1 MQISSSELSKRS
13 SVRKSAVS
21 DFLHNRYSKAGK
33 NNCKSIREACYQLG
47 ILSRPKS
54 RKPSACRNC
63 GLQYPTRKPKAVHAT
78 VDDQGR
84 RDFLPPSSGQNNNS
98 DEPSQSESVKNPFTP
113 AA

>member
-1 MQISSSELSKRS
+1 MQISSSELSKRA

-21 DFLHNRYSKAGK
+21 DFLHNRYNKAGRK
-33 NNCKSIREACYQLG
+33 NCKSIREACYQLG
-47 ILSRPKS
+47 ILPRPKP
-54 RKPSACRNC
+54 RKPPACRNC
-63 GLQYPTRKPKAVHAT
+63 GLQYPARKPKEVHAT

-84 RDFLPPSSGQNNNS
+84 RESISPSSGQNNNS